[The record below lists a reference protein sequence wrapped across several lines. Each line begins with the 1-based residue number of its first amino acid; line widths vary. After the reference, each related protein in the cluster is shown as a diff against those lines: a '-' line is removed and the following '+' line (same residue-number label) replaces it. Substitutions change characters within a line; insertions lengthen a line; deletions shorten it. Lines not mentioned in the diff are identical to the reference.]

1 MKTKLIRKLYQN
13 PPRGFNRANTED
25 VLAVCD
31 LADKLETLLLHTQLR
46 AGVPRDVRDWIAVQ
60 LAIIE
65 EV

>member
-1 MKTKLIRKLYQN
+1 MKTTRIRNRYQN
-13 PPRGFNRANTED
+13 PPRGFNRANSED

-46 AGVPRDVRDWIAVQ
+46 AGVPREVRDWIAVQ